1 MFGDIEIEKHKFH
14 CYRNRTFL
22 EDVDISSVLLS
33 NKIFSGKKNI

>member
-1 MFGDIEIEKHKFH
+1 MFGDIEIEKQISLLQKS
-14 CYRNRTFL
+14 NFL